1 MKLAYDK
8 WVLLSSSRIRP
19 NHKTRLLIFLLLSFS
34 FLHDLWNSKEF
45 SMGVDDISWFIN
57 NTIHAQN
64 EHDFWYHILHYNAN
78 VIEVYHLVC
87 STYLVYILKTPKN
100 SVKICFSLYP
110 KKVEMTNLG
119 NLGMDLV
126 VYFVIILV
134 CSIDW
139 HILRNK
145 STTMKNH

>member
-1 MKLAYDK
+1 MS
-8 WVLLSSSRIRP
+8 VLLSSSRIRP
-19 NHKTRLLIFLLLSFS
+19 NHKTRLLIFFLLSFS

-64 EHDFWYHILHYNAN
+64 EHDFWYHIHYNAN

-100 SVKICFSLYP
+100 SGKICFSLYP
-110 KKVEMTNLG
+110 KKVEMKNLG

-145 STTMKNH
+145 STTMKSH